1 MDLELK
7 KYMTAIKKRFWVIVL
22 AVLVACASAFFY
34 SRSMESDY
42 YSATTKLIVNKTSQV
57 LGGEQMDLNAI
68 GVSMQLMGTYA
79 QIILSPAIMDKVV
92 EQFPDLGLTSNRLMG
107 MVTVRPLGET
117 QVMVI
122 AARDTNYARAAEAVN
137 AVTDVFQAEIPK
149 IMKVDNVTVL
159 NKAKE
164 NEPTSPTG
172 QNLTKNMA
180 IAFLV
185 AFTLATGVIVLL
197 EYLDTTIKSEEE
209 IWQLFGVQTF
219 AVVPRMRTRDF
230 RKKPKK
236 AEGTD
241 RPVHA
246 AAAIR
251 TEGKA

>member
-1 MDLELK
+1 MDLEFK
-7 KYMTAIKKRFWVIVL
+7 KYMTALKKRFWIVLL
-22 AVLVACASAFFY
+22 AVLVSCASAFFY

-42 YSATTKLIVNKTSQV
+42 YSASTKLIVNKTSQV

-92 EQFPDLGLTSNRLMG
+92 AQYPELGLSSNRLMG
-107 MVTVRPLGET
+107 MVGVRPLGET

-122 AARDTNYARAAEAVN
+122 SARDTNYARAAQTVN

-172 QNLTKNMA
+172 QNTSKNVV

-185 AFTLATGVIVLL
+185 ALMLSAGVLILL

-209 IWQLFGVQTF
+209 IWQLAGVQTF

-230 RKKPKK
+230 RRKTKKTEA
-236 AEGTD
+236 AERT
-241 RPVHA
+241 VHA
-246 AAAIR
+246 STAIR